1 MSEAKQGGVN
11 ICIALNLSR
20 VVGCLT
26 CTVCIAQLGWGL
38 YTLVHCKEG

>member
-20 VVGCLT
+20 VVGRLA